1 MQYCGE
7 YTDQE
12 SGFIYLRNRYYDSET
27 GRFINEDPAR
37 SGGNWY
43 SYCSGNP
50 IMFWDKAGLSR
61 TMSKSEKAEIKKYQ
75 EQYNKAKENNDYVG
89 MNKAHLTAT
98 NIRKTCDPNYK
109 DNYDYTHGGKIYNYT
124 YTYEEYEQIFND
136 ESGQYVKKVG
146 NVYILNISGT
156 DEEKASIADAQSIG
170 TNDVVVID
178 YRNNNNPNMQ
188 IRNSTKITDKNAQ
201 KAIIGVLLE
210 YNLKHSSNWKRTE
223 ASMVSE
229 WVWHNRANAFS
240 KGAES
245 IGKTN
250 DWVNRIQHVDLDNEG
265 ENLFPKGKLPEF
277 SYYM

>member
-1 MQYCGE
+1 
-7 YTDQE
+7 
-12 SGFIYLRNRYYDSET
+12 
-27 GRFINEDPAR
+27 
-37 SGGNWY
+37 
-43 SYCSGNP
+43 
-50 IMFWDKAGLSR
+50 MFWDKAGLSR

-250 DWVNRIQHVDLDNEG
+250 DWVNRTQHVDLDNEG